1 MCPGKNLEKG
11 SACVLARFVKLGFR
25 RFVAAFYI
33 FATRAAVRRGHFC
46 GMILTCGFLKGDR
59 VVGFTGNNV
68 NTLVAMLA
76 ATSMG
81 ALWSGV
87 STDTGVHAVLER
99 LRQIEPK
106 VLFADNASVY
116 NGKVHS
122 THSKVQEIA
131 ADLASLE
138 AVVVFEAV
146 RDHAFDLQTVKPS
159 NGKALT
165 YIDFVSTSK
174 STPLE
179 FTYLPP
185 DHPVYILWVSSLAF
199 ISMQSTN
206 TKVQCIV
213 TRVGLPVPLNLSS
226 MEL

>member
-1 MCPGKNLEKG
+1 MLER
-11 SACVLARFVKLGFR
+11 ACVLERTQGKGLRLRWRTSWSWGLNGSLSHSLPSHALHGH
-25 RFVAAFYI
+25 
-33 FATRAAVRRGHFC
+33 TRPP
-46 GMILTCGFLKGDR
+46 LQDDTDLWLLKGDR

-76 ATSMG
+76 ATSIG

-116 NGKVHS
+116 NGKVHP
-122 THSKVQEIA
+122 THSKVQEIT

-146 RDHAFDLQTVKPS
+146 RGQAFDLQAIKPS
-159 NGKALT
+159 NGKVLT
-165 YIDFVSTSK
+165 YADFVSASK
-174 STPLE
+174 SSSLE
-179 FTYLPP
+179 FVYLPP
-185 DHPVYILWVSSLAF
+185 DHPVYIL
-199 ISMQSTN
+199 
-206 TKVQCIV
+206 
-213 TRVGLPVPLNLSS
+213 
-226 MEL
+226 